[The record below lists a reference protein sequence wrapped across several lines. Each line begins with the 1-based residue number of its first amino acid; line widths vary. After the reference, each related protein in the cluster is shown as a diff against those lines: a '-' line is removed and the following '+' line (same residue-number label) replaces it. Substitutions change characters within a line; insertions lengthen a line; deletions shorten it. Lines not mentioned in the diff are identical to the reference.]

1 MTILSGYIFP
11 ATSLRCDAAST
22 SPRRITT
29 ARCRTFS
36 NWRMETRRAG
46 RGHRPWPGSM
56 SISIRCAACQ
66 SERVYA
72 PRSGMNSRGIPP
84 IRMQPSSRSRRAAHV
99 FLVTSSVPTSQRA
112 SSKSVVSASNMTS
125 RRALAL
131 VSARAS
137 KQLTSGARVPAA
149 GGLRDRRGAGDPNLA
164 RSALERVLFTCCFPA
179 LCRNGLS

>member
-1 MTILSGYIFP
+1 MRLPHHPGALLQP
-11 ATSLRCDAAST
+11 AAEHSRIGAWRPGVLGAAIGHG
-22 SPRRITT
+22 RD
-29 ARCRTFS
+29 RCRS
-36 NWRMETRRAG
+36 
-46 RGHRPWPGSM
+46 
-56 SISIRCAACQ
+56 RCAACQ